1 MSSTSN
7 FYWKTALCNEPV
19 IRDRDAKGGVG
30 PRRTRTVIHGETPDF
45 LSTISPLKM
54 KSDDPESDKIV
65 SISQIQPL
73 VSRKLPRVITPITG
87 KKWQNES
94 DAVNG
99 VARATITHSESGTKD
114 RRKPRKL
121 VSELALEV
129 KRGKGKARRRKPTNG
144 PSVDTSR
151 ARASC
156 DVVRLAIRELG
167 WREVC

>member
-1 MSSTSN
+1 
-7 FYWKTALCNEPV
+7 
-19 IRDRDAKGGVG
+19 
-30 PRRTRTVIHGETPDF
+30 
-45 LSTISPLKM
+45 M

-65 SISQIQPL
+65 SISQIQSL

-94 DAVNG
+94 DGDG

-151 ARASC
+151 ARPSC